1 MVAAWSPQPHNA
13 KNKSS
18 VIREIT
24 TCANHFIER
33 WKDLEKK
40 RDADI
45 KSARFMTSLPD
56 RTHSYGQFALFEKS
70 KLSDF
75 VLYVKS

>member
-1 MVAAWSPQPHNA
+1 MVAAWSPQPRNA

-45 KSARFMTSLPD
+45 EVARFRTLLPN
-56 RTHSYGQFALFEKS
+56 RTHSYGQFVLFEKGEF
-70 KLSDF
+70 SDF
-75 VLYVKS
+75 SLDVKS